1 MDKHDPD
8 ASLAV
13 RTDDFDCELPPGLIA
28 THPLPERMASRMM
41 VIDRKHGTIEH
52 CLFAELPRFVRQN
65 DLLVFNDTRVISARF
80 FSNDRRIE
88 LLRVDSSDPLH
99 WRCLVRPGKRMKMG
113 RSVEV
118 GASTGT
124 VTGIDELGY
133 RLITWD
139 HPVDENT
146 HGELA
151 LPPYMERGEEA
162 SDAERYQTV
171 YARQDGA
178 VAAPT
183 AGLHF
188 TPELIDSLPHAFLT
202 LHVGPGT
209 FRPVQVDDPAE
220 HRMHDEAY
228 ELGAESADRITRAG
242 RVISVG
248 TTVTR
253 VLEHLGHDGPISAG
267 QGRTDIF
274 IYPPY
279 KFRIVDALLTNFH
292 LPKSTLLM
300 LVSAFA
306 NRNLIMEA
314 YKQAVREEYRFY
326 SYGDCMLI
334 L

>member
-1 MDKHDPD
+1 M
-8 ASLAV
+8 
-13 RTDDFDCELPPGLIA
+13 RTEDFDYDLPPELVA
-28 THPLPERMASRMM
+28 SHPLTERSASRMM
-41 VIDRKHGTIEH
+41 VINREKGTIKH
-52 CLFAELPRFVRQN
+52 HQFCDLPAFVRKN
-65 DLLVFNDTRVISARF
+65 DLFVFNDTRVVPARF
-80 FSNDRRIE
+80 FSNDRRVE
-88 LLRVDSSDPLH
+88 LLRVDCADPLH
-99 WRCLVRPGKRMKMG
+99 WRCLVRPGKRMKVG
-113 RSVEV
+113 RTVEV
-118 GASTGT
+118 GPSTGT

-139 HPVDENT
+139 QPVDEAT

-171 YARQDGA
+171 YAREEGA

-188 TPELIDSLPHAFLT
+188 TPDLVATLPHAFLT

-209 FRPVQVDDPAE
+209 FRPVQVNNPAE
-220 HRMHDEAY
+220 HKMHEEAY
-228 ELGAESADRITRAG
+228 ELGSETADQISHAE

-253 VLEHLGHDGPISAG
+253 VLEHLGQNGSVTAG

-279 KFRIVDALLTNFH
+279 SFRIVDALLTNFH

-306 NRNLIMEA
+306 NRELILEA
-314 YKQAVREEYRFY
+314 YEEAVRERYRFF

>member
-1 MDKHDPD
+1 
-8 ASLAV
+8 
-13 RTDDFDCELPPGLIA
+13 
-28 THPLPERMASRMM
+28 
-41 VIDRKHGTIEH
+41 
-52 CLFAELPRFVRQN
+52 
-65 DLLVFNDTRVISARF
+65 SA
-80 FSNDRRIE
+80 
-88 LLRVDSSDPLH
+88 
-99 WRCLVRPGKRMKMG
+99 
-113 RSVEV
+113 
-118 GASTGT
+118 
-124 VTGIDELGY
+124 
-133 RLITWD
+133 
-139 HPVDENT
+139 

-171 YARQDGA
+171 YAREEGA

-188 TPELIDSLPHAFLT
+188 TPDLVASLPHAFLT

-209 FRPVQVDDPAE
+209 FRPVQVNNPAE
-220 HRMHDEAY
+220 HKMHEEAY
-228 ELGAESADRITRAG
+228 ELGAETADQISHAE

-253 VLEHLGHDGPISAG
+253 VLEHLGQNGSVTAG

-279 KFRIVDALLTNFH
+279 SFRIVDALLTNFH

-306 NRNLIMEA
+306 NRELILKA
-314 YKQAVREEYRFY
+314 YEEAVRERYRFF

>member
-1 MDKHDPD
+1 
-8 ASLAV
+8 
-13 RTDDFDCELPPGLIA
+13 
-28 THPLPERMASRMM
+28 MM
-41 VIDRKHGTIEH
+41 VINREEGTITH
-52 CLFAELPRFVRQN
+52 HQFCDLPTFVREN
-65 DLLVFNDTRVISARF
+65 DLFVFNDTRVVPARF
-80 FSNDRRIE
+80 FSNDRRVE
-88 LLRVDSSDPLH
+88 LLRVDCADPLH
-99 WRCLVRPGKRMKMG
+99 WRCLVRPGKRMKVG
-113 RSVEV
+113 RTVEV
-118 GASTGT
+118 GPSTGT

-139 HPVDENT
+139 HPVDEAI

-151 LPPYMERGEEA
+151 LPPYMERREEP
-162 SDAERYQTV
+162 SDNERYQTV
-171 YARQDGA
+171 YAREEGA

-188 TPELIDSLPHAFLT
+188 TPDLVASLPHAFLT

-209 FRPVQVDDPAE
+209 FRPVQVNNPAE
-220 HRMHDEAY
+220 HKMHEEAY
-228 ELGAESADRITRAG
+228 ELGAETADQISHAE

-253 VLEHLGHDGPISAG
+253 VLEHLGQNGSVTAG
-267 QGRTDIF
+267 QGHTDIF

-279 KFRIVDALLTNFH
+279 SFRIVDALLTNFH

-306 NRNLIMEA
+306 NRELILEA
-314 YKQAVREEYRFY
+314 YEEAVRERYRFF

>member
-1 MDKHDPD
+1 M
-8 ASLAV
+8 
-13 RTDDFDCELPPGLIA
+13 RTEDFDYDLPPELVA
-28 THPLPERMASRMM
+28 SHPLTERSASRMM
-41 VIDRKHGTIEH
+41 VINREKGTIKH
-52 CLFAELPRFVRQN
+52 HQFCDLPAFVRKN
-65 DLLVFNDTRVISARF
+65 DLFVFNDTRVVPARF
-80 FSNDRRIE
+80 FSNDRRVE
-88 LLRVDSSDPLH
+88 LLRVDCADPLH
-99 WRCLVRPGKRMKMG
+99 WRCLVRPGKRMKVG

-118 GASTGT
+118 GPSTGT
-124 VTGIDELGY
+124 VMGIDELGY
-133 RLITWD
+133 RLIAWD
-139 HPVDENT
+139 RPVDEAI

-151 LPPYMERGEEA
+151 LPPYMERGEEP
-162 SDAERYQTV
+162 SDSERYQTV
-171 YARQDGA
+171 YAKQEGA

-188 TPELIDSLPHAFLT
+188 TPDLVASLPHAFLT

-209 FRPVQVDDPAE
+209 FRPVQVDNPAE
-220 HRMHDEAY
+220 HRMHDEAF
-228 ELGAESADRITRAG
+228 ELKAASAEQISRAG

-253 VLEHLGHDGPISAG
+253 VLEHLGRNGPLLAG
-267 QGRTDIF
+267 RGNTDIF

-279 KFRIVDALLTNFH
+279 KFQIVDALLTNFH

-306 NRNLIMEA
+306 NRELIMEA
-314 YKQAVREEYRFY
+314 YEQAVRERYRFF